1 MYPGRIFFIRALAA
15 ATLALTIS
23 AWAQTAAD
31 PGEAARQDARIGALR
46 QQLKKDPN
54 NPQLVFELA
63 RNLSFRSRSVE
74 AARHFARLLK
84 LYPDNADYLLGQG
97 QNFLWGNEP
106 QRALAP
112 LRRALKLAPR
122 YQEVYQA
129 LGQAL
134 AATGRRAEAGEIY
147 AQALRRFNRP
157 QWSIDALAAIDAP
170 AAPAAPAA
178 SPPAPA
184 AAAEPAP
191 VIVTTAPQPADS
203 LLQPRVET
211 TPGLAPSASSESAIR
226 RNSIE
231 LGHSH
236 ETLSTNPDA
245 WRDTYA
251 QYVHQFAPRTAAI
264 GRITESSRF
273 GLDDTTAL
281 AAGYLPLGDK
291 TTLFIEATL
300 SPTHRVL
307 PLHTLHAQLNRALA
321 DGWGI
326 QGGLKHLT
334 YNNTAVDVLDFTVE
348 RYFGAF
354 RAAWTITPSRSD
366 TAGSASAQRLQFGYY
381 YGDGNA
387 VQLLLASGRE
397 VDKPVA
403 VDSVIATDVRN
414 VSLFGQHA
422 LSPAWVFVYGLGYT
436 EQGATVRKAVNAGLR
451 FRY

>member
-1 MYPGRIFFIRALAA
+1 MHPGRIFFIRALAA

-63 RNLSFRSRSVE
+63 RNLSFRNRSAE
-74 AARHFARLLK
+74 AARQFERLLTV
-84 LYPDNADYLLGQG
+84 YPDNADYLLGQG
-97 QNFLWGNEP
+97 QNFLWGNQP
-106 QRALAP
+106 QRAIAP

-122 YQEVYQA
+122 YQEVYLA

-134 AATGRRAEAGEIY
+134 AAAGRPAEAREIY

-157 QWSIDALAAIDAP
+157 KWTIDALAALDAP
-170 AAPAAPAA
+170 ASAAVPAEPV

-184 AAAEPAP
+184 AAEPAP
-191 VIVTTAPQPADS
+191 AVATATPEPADS
-203 LLQPRVET
+203 QPRVET
-211 TPGLAPSASSESAIR
+211 TPGLAPSVPSENAMPR
-226 RNSIE
+226 RSLE
-231 LGHSH
+231 LGRTR
-236 ETLSTNPDA
+236 ETLSTNPYA
-245 WRDTYA
+245 WEDSYA
-251 QYVHQFAPRTAAI
+251 QYVHPFAPRTVAI
-264 GRITESSRF
+264 GRVTASSRF
-273 GLDDTTAL
+273 GLEDTTAL
-281 AAGYLPLGDK
+281 AAGYLPFGEK
-291 TTLFIEATL
+291 TTLFIETTV

-326 QGGLKHLT
+326 QGGWKHLT

-354 RAAWTITPSRSD
+354 RAAWTITPSRSE
-366 TAGSASAQRLQFGYY
+366 TAGSASAQRLQLSYY

-387 VQLLLASGRE
+387 VQLLIASGRE

-403 VDSVIATDVRN
+403 VDTVIATDVRTI
-414 VSLFGQHA
+414 SLFGQHA
-422 LSPAWVFVYGLGYT
+422 LNPAWVLVYGMGYT